1 MKDSKNFDKY
11 VSKPFSKRKLKPLK
25 KIDMKKFSKH
35 ILDNKIENDTFL
47 SRCKDLN
54 IPINFL

>member
-54 IPINFL
+54 ISINFL